1 MKWSPR
7 FFRALAWCMIF
18 ISLAALP
25 FILFAGL
32 EGRGDIA
39 RGFTVTVAIGAFIGG
54 IVLAGTGRV
63 NRPAGASAALR
74 LAFFG
79 WVLVPLLAAPPLIA
93 ATGSMS
99 SGIFEAYSALTTTGA
114 IIQSPEEAGLSITL
128 WRCILAWL
136 GGLGSLVLAA
146 TVFAALDRRG
156 VGLRRTYLL
165 TVEHSDL
172 FTNFGRALRRFGA
185 IYVGVTLA
193 GFVLLMLLGTAPF
206 DSLCLALSGIAT
218 AGLAPQSG
226 ALDVWLSP
234 AAQGVL
240 AILCL
245 MGAWNMAV
253 QYDLASRRRISRG
266 TGELRA
272 MLVLGLGAALYSGL
286 TGDIGQAWASGLDM
300 LFAITTTGYQTA
312 STPVLPLTLLVLL
325 AMAGGS
331 TISTS
336 GGIKMPRIL
345 LLLRRAGGEL
355 SSLSH
360 PSAAV
365 RTRFIGRPVSDSALT
380 GVWVY
385 ALAYPTALGLG
396 AVALGVSGASFHDS
410 WAVSA
415 ASLVNAG
422 PLAGVDYATL
432 SPVTLA
438 VSTAIMVLGRLEVL
452 AAAAAIYV
460 IFARD

>member
-1 MKWSPR
+1 M
-7 FFRALAWCMIF
+7 F
-18 ISLAALP
+18 ISAAAAP

-32 EGRGDIA
+32 EGRADIA
-39 RGFTVTVAIGAFIGG
+39 RGFTITLVLGAFLGG
-54 IVLAGTGRV
+54 VTLAGTRNV
-63 NRPAGASAALR
+63 HAPARASAALR

-79 WVLVPLLAAPPLIA
+79 WLLSPLLAAPPLVA
-93 ATGSMS
+93 ATGSFPA
-99 SGIFEAYSALTTTGA
+99 GVFEAYSALTTTGS
-114 IIQSPEEAGLSITL
+114 IIVSPEEAGVSITL
-128 WRCILAWL
+128 WRCVLAWL

-185 IYVGVTLA
+185 IYVGLTLT
-193 GFVLLMLLGTAPF
+193 GFMLLLLTGTPPF
-206 DSLCLALSGIAT
+206 DSLCLALSGLAT
-218 AGLAPQSG
+218 SGLTPRSD
-226 ALDVWLSP
+226 ALGLWMSP
-234 AAQGVL
+234 ASQGVL
-240 AILCL
+240 ALICL
-245 MGAWNMAV
+245 SGAWNMAV
-253 QYDLASRRRISRG
+253 QYDLASRRRITRG
-266 TGELRA
+266 SGELRA
-272 MLVLGLGAALYSGL
+272 ILVLGLGAGLYVALRGHPGMAYSG
-286 TGDIGQAWASGLDM
+286 ALDM
-300 LFAITTTGYQTA
+300 VFAVTTAGFQTQA
-312 STPVLPLTLLVLL
+312 VPVLPLMLLVMV

-365 RTRFIGRPVSDSALT
+365 RTRFIGRPVSDSALA

-385 ALAYPTALGLG
+385 ALAFPAALGLG
-396 AVALGVSGASFHDS
+396 AVALGVSGMTFQEALM
-410 WAVSA
+410 VSA

-422 PLAGVDYATL
+422 PLSGVDYATL
-432 SPVTLA
+432 PPLSLV
-438 VSTAIMVLGRLEVL
+438 VSAFIMVLGRLEVL

>member
-7 FFRALAWCMIF
+7 FFRALAWCAVF
-18 ISLAALP
+18 ISAAAAP
-25 FILFAGL
+25 FVLFAGL
-32 EGRGDIA
+32 EGQAEVA
-39 RGFTVTVAIGAFIGG
+39 RGFTVTVVLGVFLGG
-54 IVLAGTGRV
+54 VTLAGTRKV
-63 NRPAGASAALR
+63 QSPAGASAALR
-74 LAFFG
+74 LALFG
-79 WVLVPLLAAPPLIA
+79 WLLTPLLASPPLVA
-93 ATGSMS
+93 ATGSFS
-99 SGIFEAYSALTTTGA
+99 AGVFEAYGALTTTGA
-114 IIQSPEEAGLSITL
+114 ITLAPEEAGISITL
-128 WRCILAWL
+128 WRCVLAWL

-165 TVEHSDL
+165 TVEHADL

-185 IYVGVTLA
+185 IYVGLTLV
-193 GFVLLMLLGTAPF
+193 GFLMLMLTGAAPY
-206 DSLCLALSGIAT
+206 DSLCLALSGLST
-218 AGLAPQSG
+218 AGLTPRSDAME
-226 ALDVWLSP
+226 VWLSP
-234 AAQGVL
+234 AAQAVL
-240 AILCL
+240 ALICL
-245 MGAWNMAV
+245 SGAWNMAV

-266 TGELRA
+266 SGELRA
-272 MLVLGLGAALYSGL
+272 ILVLGLGAGLYFLVSGYP
-286 TGDIGQAWASGLDM
+286 GQAFSGALDM
-300 LFAITTTGYQTA
+300 VFAVTTAGFQTQA
-312 STPVLPLTLLVLL
+312 VPALPLTLLVLV

-365 RTRFIGRPVSDSALT
+365 RTRFIGRPVSDSALA

-385 ALAYPTALGLG
+385 ALAYPAVLGLG
-396 AVALGVSGASFHDS
+396 TVAIGASGVSFEQA
-410 WAVSA
+410 WMVSA

-422 PLAGVDYATL
+422 PLAGVDYAAL
-432 SPVTLA
+432 PPMALA
-438 VSTAIMVLGRLEVL
+438 VSSFIMVLGRLEVL
-452 AAAAAIYV
+452 AAAAAFYV

>member
-1 MKWSPR
+1 MAWSPR
-7 FFRALAWCMIF
+7 FFRALAWCALF
-18 ISLAALP
+18 ISAAASP

-32 EGRGDIA
+32 EGRADIA
-39 RGFTVTVAIGAFIGG
+39 RGFTVCVIVGG
-54 IVLAGTGRV
+54 FLGGVTLAGTGKV
-63 NRPAGASAALR
+63 NRPAGANSALR
-74 LAFFG
+74 FALFA
-79 WVLVPLLAAPPLIA
+79 WLLTPLLASPPLVV
-93 ATGSMS
+93 ATGSLS
-99 SGIFEAYSALTTTGA
+99 QGVFEAYSALTTTGA
-114 IIQSPEEAGLSITL
+114 ITLSPEAAGISITL
-128 WRCILAWL
+128 WRCVLAWL

-185 IYVGVTLA
+185 IYMGLTLS
-193 GFVLLMLLGTAPF
+193 GFMLLLFSGASAYE
-206 DSLCLALSGIAT
+206 SLCLALSGLAT
-218 AGLAPQSG
+218 AGLSPQSG
-226 ALDVWLSP
+226 ALSEWLSP
-234 AAQGVL
+234 ASQLVL
-240 AILCL
+240 ALICL
-245 MGAWNMAV
+245 AGAWNMAV

-266 TGELRA
+266 SGELRA
-272 MLVLGLGAALYSGL
+272 IMTLGLGAGLYLLL
-286 TGDIGQAWASGLDM
+286 TGHPGQSFSGALDM
-300 LFAITTTGYQTA
+300 IFAVSTAGFQTQSA
-312 STPVLPLTLLVLL
+312 PVIPLTLLVLI

-365 RTRFIGRPVSDSALT
+365 RTRFIGRPVSDSALA

-385 ALAYPTALGLG
+385 ALAYPAALGLG
-396 AVALGVSGASFHDS
+396 AVALGMAGVGFEQAFM
-410 WAVSA
+410 VSA

-422 PLAGVDYATL
+422 PLAGVDYAALPPSALVL
-432 SPVTLA
+432 SGF
-438 VSTAIMVLGRLEVL
+438 IMVLGRLEVL
-452 AAAAAIYV
+452 AAAAALYV